1 MLIKFGSVDNILKNC
16 LEVSINTSTYSHDE
30 STVQV
35 DEKLVSV
42 EEPEIVSLSEEQQ
55 EAGIYLLEEKDVEDV
70 CPTLDFDL
78 FEPFDYFEDLF

>member
-42 EEPEIVSLSEEQQ
+42 EEPEIVSLSEEQ
-55 EAGIYLLEEKDVEDV
+55 
-70 CPTLDFDL
+70 
-78 FEPFDYFEDLF
+78 